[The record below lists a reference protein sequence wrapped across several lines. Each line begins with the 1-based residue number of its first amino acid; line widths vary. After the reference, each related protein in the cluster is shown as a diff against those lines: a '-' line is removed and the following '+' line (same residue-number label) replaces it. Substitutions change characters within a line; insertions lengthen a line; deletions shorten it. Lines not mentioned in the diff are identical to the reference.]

1 MAIPHFDSWIEKHAL
16 PIKEHWTDVAF
27 LEATLAQLQKDLD
40 KFQLSLNVP
49 LAFDS
54 PSKFKQLLLEQLSQL
69 LMQLSNQSASQL
81 PQLIYTI
88 DLPEPIFY
96 SILKDSVNIHQDLAE
111 CILVREAY
119 KVYLRKLLS

>member
-1 MAIPHFDSWIEKHAL
+1 MAILHFDSWIEKQTL
-16 PIKEHWTDVAF
+16 PLKEHWNDRAF

-40 KFQLSLNVP
+40 KFQLSLNVSIS
-49 LAFDS
+49 LDS
-54 PSKFKQLLLEQLSQL
+54 PTQFKQLLLENLSQL
-69 LMQLSNQSASQL
+69 LIQLSNQSASQL

-88 DLPEPIFY
+88 DLPEPIFH
-96 SILKDSVNIHQDLAE
+96 SILRDSVNIHQDLAE

>member
-1 MAIPHFDSWIEKHAL
+1 MAQPHFDSWIEKQAL
-16 PIKEHWTDVAF
+16 PLKEHWTNVTF
-27 LEATLAQLQKDLD
+27 MEATLAQLQKDLD

-49 LAFDS
+49 KAIDP
-54 PSKFKQLLLEQLSQL
+54 PSEFKQLLLENLSQL
-69 LMQLSNQSASQL
+69 LFQLSNESPSLL

-88 DLPEPIFY
+88 DLPEPIFH